1 MQPATHGLH
10 SQWVCIAM
18 GAYVTGE
25 DKGCGVGLSASRLNE
40 TRPWPVGLLP
50 RFPGGTTGR
59 WRVEPPTSEPRT
71 FNFTLS
77 LIEEMHEQVATTRR
91 WSSLALED
99 SGNKPLAAPW
109 PEALHLLVER
119 DGSERAEL
127 AVLGER
133 DRHFL
138 GSTVVQLN
146 GFGHPENT
154 TRWLLPRTARQ
165 CRRRAPTAPA

>member
-1 MQPATHGLH
+1 MARKRAGF
-10 SQWVCIAM
+10 
-18 GAYVTGE
+18 
-25 DKGCGVGLSASRLNE
+25 GLSASRLNK
-40 TRPWPVGLLP
+40 TRPLPVGLLP

-146 GFGHPENT
+146 GFGDPENT
-154 TRWLLPRTARQ
+154 TRWAGK
-165 CRRRAPTAPA
+165 